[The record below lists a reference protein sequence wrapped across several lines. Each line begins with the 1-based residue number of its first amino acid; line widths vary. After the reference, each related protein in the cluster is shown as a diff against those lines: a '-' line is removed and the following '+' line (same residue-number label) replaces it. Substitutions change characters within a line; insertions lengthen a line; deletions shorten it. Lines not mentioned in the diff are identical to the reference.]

1 MKDGKEAE
9 PIVVLKDVEKE
20 LGKKPVLKNLSF
32 HIASGEKV
40 GIIGLNG
47 AGKTTLMNVISGI
60 LKPDK
65 GFIRVGGVE
74 SPLEHHH
81 ALRNIAYISGT
92 RPQLW
97 EDLKIKD
104 SYEHCQKMYQVD
116 KETAKC
122 RLNTLDEIFNVS
134 PFFNAVP
141 NSLSLGE
148 RMRCELVYGLLAEP
162 QILMLDEALIGL
174 DVSIKHKITGY
185 FEQCRM
191 EKKSTMLFTSHNL
204 LEVEKLCE
212 RVILLDKGEI
222 IFDGSVERMM
232 KEFAPLYRM
241 EVILEGNLPDFEDL
255 PLEKFYYEHG
265 VLEVVFDKQK
275 IETTHII
282 KHIME
287 KCTVMDVKI
296 KEPDLEDTIKKIYDG
311 RKRS

>member
-1 MKDGKEAE
+1 M
-9 PIVVLKDVEKE
+9 IVLKEIEKA
-20 LGKKPVLKNLSF
+20 LGKKIVLKNLSF
-32 HIASGEKV
+32 HIAFGEKV

-65 GFIRVGGVE
+65 GFIRVNGVE
-74 SPLEHHH
+74 SPMEHHH

-97 EDLKIKD
+97 KDLKIKD
-104 SYEHCQKMYQVD
+104 SYEHCQKMYQID

-122 RLNTLDEIFNVS
+122 RLNALDEIFEVK
-134 PFFNAVP
+134 PFLTAVP

-162 QILMLDEALIGL
+162 EILMLDEALIGL
-174 DVSIKHKITGY
+174 DVSIKHKIMGY

-204 LEVEKLCE
+204 LEVEKLCD

-222 IFDGSVERMM
+222 IFDGSIKRMM
-232 KEFAPLYRM
+232 KEFAPLYRI
-241 EVILEGNLPDFEDL
+241 EVKFEGNLPDFEDL

-275 IETTHII
+275 IETTQLI

-287 KCTVMDVKI
+287 KCTVKDVKI
-296 KEPDLEDTIKKIYDG
+296 KEPDLEDTIKKIYNG